1 MSSTAG
7 TATPVATSF
16 VQALRSNETLY
27 QAYTNEFV
35 SSSDDAPPSSDDVT
49 KFIQSQGY
57 DTNLA
62 DVNAALASVSAIDL
76 SFWQGDYNT
85 QFIDEGSTGPR
96 VVIQAGVVTVLGT
109 QINNYTFN
117 NFTLAWTDSTNTSNG
132 QITFAST
139 VGLNPQSDP
148 TSPSLQSTQGQDDTS
163 AGIANPYIGPQF
175 QGFFWAQGRHQ
186 PSDANI
192 WGRMG
197 KFPEPTASASAV
209 SSSQGPTEASTLP
222 QWAGTYKIYIVDQ
235 TKQGS
240 VTNLQQ
246 STNLV
251 TIDASGNVTVNGTT
265 IIQPTFN
272 NDMLEWTSDAGNQS
286 NAILKMRD
294 ATVAASEAPFTGNQ
308 FAGQYWAK
316 SDPQPATYNWYGYV
330 NGKSAPSSNNTAG
343 SGSASTSLGTP
354 QTAVQ
359 DMNGWAALAS
369 LGSQAMNMYMQMK
382 MGEAVIELLK
392 KGLPLLWRGL
402 KALFRGVNNLIQKF
416 RGSAPEPTDAETEL
430 SPSGPV
436 ESGEPVEGKPVD
448 PAEGGP
454 EPDLNIEPAG
464 DPVIEPPVIEPPIDP
479 VNIPEVPAEEGL
491 IPEIEGGLVDVI
503 EGGLIAV

>member
-62 DVNAALASVSAIDL
+62 DVNAALASVSANDL

-132 QITFAST
+132 QITFASM

-192 WGRMG
+192 W
-197 KFPEPTASASAV
+197 V
-209 SSSQGPTEASTLP
+209 
-222 QWAGTYKIYIVDQ
+222 
-235 TKQGS
+235 
-240 VTNLQQ
+240 
-246 STNLV
+246 
-251 TIDASGNVTVNGTT
+251 
-265 IIQPTFN
+265 
-272 NDMLEWTSDAGNQS
+272 
-286 NAILKMRD
+286 
-294 ATVAASEAPFTGNQ
+294 
-308 FAGQYWAK
+308 
-316 SDPQPATYNWYGYV
+316 
-330 NGKSAPSSNNTAG
+330 
-343 SGSASTSLGTP
+343 
-354 QTAVQ
+354 
-359 DMNGWAALAS
+359 
-369 LGSQAMNMYMQMK
+369 
-382 MGEAVIELLK
+382 GEAVIELLK

-491 IPEIEGGLVDVI
+491 IPEIEGVLVDVI

>member
-62 DVNAALASVSAIDL
+62 DVNAALASVSANDL

-132 QITFAST
+132 QITFASM
-139 VGLNPQSDP
+139 V
-148 TSPSLQSTQGQDDTS
+148 
-163 AGIANPYIGPQF
+163 
-175 QGFFWAQGRHQ
+175 
-186 PSDANI
+186 
-192 WGRMG
+192 
-197 KFPEPTASASAV
+197 V
-209 SSSQGPTEASTLP
+209 
-222 QWAGTYKIYIVDQ
+222 
-235 TKQGS
+235 
-240 VTNLQQ
+240 
-246 STNLV
+246 
-251 TIDASGNVTVNGTT
+251 
-265 IIQPTFN
+265 
-272 NDMLEWTSDAGNQS
+272 
-286 NAILKMRD
+286 
-294 ATVAASEAPFTGNQ
+294 
-308 FAGQYWAK
+308 
-316 SDPQPATYNWYGYV
+316 
-330 NGKSAPSSNNTAG
+330 
-343 SGSASTSLGTP
+343 
-354 QTAVQ
+354 
-359 DMNGWAALAS
+359 
-369 LGSQAMNMYMQMK
+369 
-382 MGEAVIELLK
+382 GEAVIELLK

-436 ESGEPVEGKPVD
+436 ESGEPVEGKPLD
-448 PAEGGP
+448 PAEGDP

-491 IPEIEGGLVDVI
+491 IPEIEGVLVDVI

>member
-16 VQALRSNETLY
+16 VHALRSNETLY

-62 DVNAALASVSAIDL
+62 DVNAALASVSANDL

-85 QFIDEGSTGPR
+85 QFVDEGSTGPR

-132 QITFAST
+132 QITFASM
-139 VGLNPQSDP
+139 VDLNPQSDP
-148 TSPSLQSTQGQDDTS
+148 TSPNLRTTQGQDDTS

-175 QGFFWAQGRHQ
+175 QVFFGLKAAINLAMPISGV
-186 PSDANI
+186 A
-192 WGRMG
+192 WGN
-197 KFPEPTASASAV
+197 
-209 SSSQGPTEASTLP
+209 SQNPL
-222 QWAGTYKIYIVDQ
+222 QWAGTYKIYTVDQ

-265 IIQPTFN
+265 INQPTFN
-272 NDMLEWTSDAGNQS
+272 NDMLEWTFDAGNQS
-286 NAILKMRD
+286 NAIHKMRD
-294 ATVAASEAPFTGNQ
+294 ATVAASDAPFTGDQ
-308 FAGQYWAK
+308 FAGHYWAK
-316 SDPQPATYNWYGYV
+316 SDPQPAAYNWYGYV
-330 NGKSAPSSNNTAG
+330 NGQSAPSPNNTAG
-343 SGSASTSLGTP
+343 SGSASASPGTP

-392 KGLPLLWRGL
+392 KGLPLLWRSL
-402 KALFRGVNNLIQKF
+402 KALFRGVSNSIQKF
-416 RGSAPEPTDAETEL
+416 RGSAPEPTGAETEL
-430 SPSGPV
+430 SSSEPV
-436 ESGEPVEGKPVD
+436 ENGEPVEGEPVD

-454 EPDLNIEPAG
+454 GPDVNNEPAGG
-464 DPVIEPPVIEPPIDP
+464 DPVIEPPVIEPPADP
-479 VNIPEVPAEEGL
+479 VNIPEIPAEGEGL
-491 IPEIEGGLVDVI
+491 IPKIETGLVDAI
-503 EGGLIAV
+503 ESGLIAV

>member
-1 MSSTAG
+1 
-7 TATPVATSF
+7 
-16 VQALRSNETLY
+16 
-27 QAYTNEFV
+27 
-35 SSSDDAPPSSDDVT
+35 
-49 KFIQSQGY
+49 
-57 DTNLA
+57 
-62 DVNAALASVSAIDL
+62 
-76 SFWQGDYNT
+76 
-85 QFIDEGSTGPR
+85 
-96 VVIQAGVVTVLGT
+96 
-109 QINNYTFN
+109 
-117 NFTLAWTDSTNTSNG
+117 
-132 QITFAST
+132 
-139 VGLNPQSDP
+139 
-148 TSPSLQSTQGQDDTS
+148 
-163 AGIANPYIGPQF
+163 
-175 QGFFWAQGRHQ
+175 
-186 PSDANI
+186 
-192 WGRMG
+192 
-197 KFPEPTASASAV
+197 
-209 SSSQGPTEASTLP
+209 
-222 QWAGTYKIYIVDQ
+222 
-235 TKQGS
+235 
-240 VTNLQQ
+240 
-246 STNLV
+246 
-251 TIDASGNVTVNGTT
+251 
-265 IIQPTFN
+265 
-272 NDMLEWTSDAGNQS
+272 
-286 NAILKMRD
+286 MRD
-294 ATVAASEAPFTGNQ
+294 ATVAASDAPFTGNQ

-369 LGSQAMNMYMQMK
+369 LGSQAMNM
-382 MGEAVIELLK
+382 
-392 KGLPLLWRGL
+392 GL
-402 KALFRGVNNLIQKF
+402 KALFRGVNNLFQKF